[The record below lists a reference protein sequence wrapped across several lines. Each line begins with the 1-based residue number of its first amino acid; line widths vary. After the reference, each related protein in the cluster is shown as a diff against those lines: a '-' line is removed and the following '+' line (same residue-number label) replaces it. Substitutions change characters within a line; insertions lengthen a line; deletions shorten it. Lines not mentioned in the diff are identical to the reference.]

1 MRELNGFLN
10 CRIKVKIMGFFF
22 KKYMYI
28 NFTVS
33 HTNNGVISLLL
44 IQLKPQKHISTG
56 P

>member
-10 CRIKVKIMGFFF
+10 CWIKVKIKVFF

-33 HTNNGVISLLL
+33 HTNNSVISLLL